1 MLPPEPE
8 VPSLCRS
15 RRQPA
20 EIEAA
25 FDQLQKE
32 LEADINQKMRETQQ
46 LLLENFDEDIHDL
59 LKLRLDAAEQRL
71 DKVGRW
77 FWALTQ
83 HELQSLAAFNEAN
96 HSFELKASIP
106 QVPSGL
112 YQLHK
117 RGSAQQSDNELAHA
131 HRYRLSAPLGEWVV
145 QQAIRRELPPA
156 ELLFDYSSHT
166 AKVPSLRI
174 W

>member
-1 MLPPEPE
+1 MKET
-8 VPSLCRS
+8 
-15 RRQPA
+15 RQ
-20 EIEAA
+20 I
-25 FDQLQKE
+25 
-32 LEADINQKMRETQQ
+32 
-46 LLLENFDEDIHDL
+46 LLENFDEDIHDL

-96 HSFELKASIP
+96 HSFELKTSIP

-117 RGSAQQSDNELAHA
+117 RGSAQQPDNELAHA
-131 HRYRLSAPLGEWVV
+131 HRYRLSALWANGVV
-145 QQAIRRELPPA
+145 QQAISRELPQLNCCSTIHRIPPK
-156 ELLFDYSSHT
+156 Y
-166 AKVPSLRI
+166 PSLRI